1 MPNLYQ
7 DVPFSYATTN
17 IDPNPYHPLTP
28 VPYRRTT
35 ATSSSAIT
43 TAMLGQVFEDVDES
57 HISSAHLFPES
68 QRQERR
74 PPTPDGVLSS
84 PSSASGARGGHD
96 SRLSLS
102 PRDMSTITT
111 VGSEKRR
118 TVSFVRQER
127 SLSISSDQ
135 TEVRCRLFWLIFGLF
150 VYEEESSQP
159 DKIHGL
165 DRAAEHLHFLV
176 ICV

>member
-57 HISSAHLFPES
+57 HISSAHLFQNRS
-68 QRQERR
+68 GKSGGRQHQMGSSHRLRR
-74 PPTPDGVLSS
+74 PRVLEVDTTQGSHL
-84 PSSASGARGGHD
+84 ALGICLQ
-96 SRLSLS
+96 SR
-102 PRDMSTITT
+102 R
-111 VGSEKRR
+111 
-118 TVSFVRQER
+118 
-127 SLSISSDQ
+127 
-135 TEVRCRLFWLIFGLF
+135 
-150 VYEEESSQP
+150 
-159 DKIHGL
+159 
-165 DRAAEHLHFLV
+165 
-176 ICV
+176 